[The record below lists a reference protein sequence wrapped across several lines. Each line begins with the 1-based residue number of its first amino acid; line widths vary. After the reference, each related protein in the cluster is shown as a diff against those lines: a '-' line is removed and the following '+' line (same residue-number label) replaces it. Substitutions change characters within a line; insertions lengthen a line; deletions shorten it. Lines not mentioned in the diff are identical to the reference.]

1 MPKNQLF
8 KNVPDLQIIQ
18 SILNAFGL
26 DDIEDARFFTKEHM
40 VDVDT
45 VQKIINL
52 SDSLKEYYLPCK
64 SKKYLTNLNEKKC
77 ITILRQFVKIHH
89 YKCIGMEK
97 SIKGNKTMTY
107 RLIYSNND
115 YLTSPEAKKN
125 KEYVLSFE

>member
-1 MPKNQLF
+1 MPRNQLF
-8 KNVPDLQIIQ
+8 KNIPDLQIIQ
-18 SILNAFGL
+18 AILDAFGL

-40 VDVDT
+40 VDVNT
-45 VQKIINL
+45 VQKITKL

-64 SKKYLTNLNEKKC
+64 SKKYLTDLNEKKC

-107 RLIYSNND
+107 RLIYSNED
-115 YLTSPEAKKN
+115 YLKSPETKKN
-125 KEYVLSFE
+125 DEYVLSFE

>member
-64 SKKYLTNLNEKKC
+64 SKKYLTDLNEKKC